1 MPRRCKIG
9 PIGFEL
15 PTIRK
20 RKGKETEMKK
30 ITAIL
35 LALVMILSLAAC
47 GTAASTTETTEAT
60 EAPAEAEAAA
70 AAEEETAQGGTLV
83 FATSADYAP
92 FEFIVLDENNE
103 QKYVGIDV
111 SVAQAIADDMGMEL
125 QVVNMDFDSLMANL
139 QKGDA
144 DIVLAAIE
152 VTEERLEAADFSD
165 PYYTDLPAMILVK
178 ADKAEEYTS
187 VESFSGKSVGAQ
199 TGTTKVDIVNE
210 TLTGAN
216 LVALTSV
223 NDLVNQLVYDK
234 VDAIVV
240 DGAVAMQYAQANSDL
255 VVADVSLGEAA
266 PFCVAV
272 QKGDP
277 KGLLTSINATIAK
290 LLADGSIDTFAAE
303 ADALS
308 DQAIA

>member
-1 MPRRCKIG
+1 
-9 PIGFEL
+9 
-15 PTIRK
+15 
-20 RKGKETEMKK
+20 MKK
-30 ITAIL
+30 IVSIV
-35 LALVMILSLAAC
+35 LALVLVLSLAAC
-47 GTAASTTETTEAT
+47 GSTAETADSTSTAT
-60 EAPAEAEAAA
+60 AEPAETAEAAA
-70 AAEEETAQGGTLV
+70 EETAEAAEEETATGGTLV

-111 SVAQAIADDMGMEL
+111 SVAAAIAEDLGMEL
-125 QVVNMDFDSLMANL
+125 QVSNMDFDSLMAAL

-152 VTEERLEAADFSD
+152 KTEEREEAADFSD
-165 PYYTDLPAMILVK
+165 PYYTDYPPMVLVK
-178 ADKAEEYTS
+178 ADKADEYTG
-187 VESFSGKSVGAQ
+187 VDSFSGKSVGAQ
-199 TGTTKVDIVNE
+199 TGTTKVDIVND

-234 VDAIVV
+234 VDAVV
-240 DGAVAMQYAQANSDL
+240 LDGAVALQYAQSNSDL
-255 VVADVSLGEAA
+255 AVAEAVSLGEAA
-266 PFCVAV
+266 PYCVAV

-277 KGLLTSINATIAK
+277 NGLLTSINATIAK
-290 LLADGSIDTFAAE
+290 LLEDGSIDTFAEE

-308 DQAIA
+308 DQAIE

>member
-1 MPRRCKIG
+1 
-9 PIGFEL
+9 
-15 PTIRK
+15 
-20 RKGKETEMKK
+20 MKK

-47 GTAASTTETTEAT
+47 GTAASTTEATETTETEAT
-60 EAPAEAEAAA
+60 EAPAEAEAV
-70 AAEEETAQGGTLV
+70 EETAQGGTLV

-216 LVALTSV
+216 LVALTSEIGRAHV
-223 NDLVNQLVYDK
+223 
-234 VDAIVV
+234 
-240 DGAVAMQYAQANSDL
+240 
-255 VVADVSLGEAA
+255 
-266 PFCVAV
+266 
-272 QKGDP
+272 
-277 KGLLTSINATIAK
+277 
-290 LLADGSIDTFAAE
+290 
-303 ADALS
+303 
-308 DQAIA
+308 

>member
-1 MPRRCKIG
+1 
-9 PIGFEL
+9 
-15 PTIRK
+15 
-20 RKGKETEMKK
+20 MKK

-47 GTAASTTETTEAT
+47 GTAASTTETTETEAT
-60 EAPAEAEAAA
+60 EAPAETEAA
-70 AAEEETAQGGTLV
+70 EETAQGGTLV

-199 TGTTKVDIVNE
+199 TGNTKVDIVNE

-255 VVADVSLGEAA
+255 VVAEG
-266 PFCVAV
+266 
-272 QKGDP
+272 
-277 KGLLTSINATIAK
+277 
-290 LLADGSIDTFAAE
+290 
-303 ADALS
+303 
-308 DQAIA
+308 